1 MLDCTGGGETVCVAE
16 ESGCGGGGLDGRFSQ
31 HTDTKT
37 VHELHIPEEGYCRQ
51 ESCVQCSA
59 CVHLSYFHTCR
70 HWQ

>member
-16 ESGCGGGGLDGRFSQ
+16 ESGRGGGLEGRFSR

-37 VHELHIPEEGYCRQ
+37 VHELHIPEVDYYRQ
-51 ESCVQCSA
+51 ESCVQCSV
-59 CVHLSYFHTCR
+59 CEHLSYFHTCR